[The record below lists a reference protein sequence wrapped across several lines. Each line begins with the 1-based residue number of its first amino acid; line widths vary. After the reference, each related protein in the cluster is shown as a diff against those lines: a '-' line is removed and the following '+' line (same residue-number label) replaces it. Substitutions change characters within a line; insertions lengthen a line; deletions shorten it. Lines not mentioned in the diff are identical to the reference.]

1 MKILNDTLSV
11 PDHQLLLVALR
22 AYLDGRH
29 QRFAVDHELMD
40 SAGKC
45 AMFLEINDRLVKL
58 EQAANQNRWA
68 QKKPILAVVDD
79 YGRLLFEYRAR
90 RNARHAA
97 EDLEHIRYIYELYDR
112 CNGYAGQ
119 YMEMHGCLGELNR
132 AFNIMSSL
140 GIQFHIRPVIDQLDP
155 DHCDWMICCQPHDYQ
170 RYTYHLTVTG
180 NGFDRQD

>member
-1 MKILNDTLSV
+1 MKILNDTMSV

-22 AYLDGRH
+22 AYLDSRH
-29 QRFAVDHELMD
+29 QRFAVDQELMD

-58 EQAANQNRWA
+58 EQAINQNRWA
-68 QKKPILAVVDD
+68 LKKPILAVVDD

-112 CNGYAGQ
+112 CNGYAGS

-140 GIQFHIRPVIDQLDP
+140 GIHFHIRPVIDRIDP
-155 DHCDWMICCQPHDYQ
+155 NDCDWMICCQPHDYQ
-170 RYTYHLTVTG
+170 RYTYHLTITG
-180 NGFDRQD
+180 NGFDR